1 MKFRLNLQWKLT
13 LSFILIVAFV
23 VLFVYLLSNY
33 YIVRHFEEFCNFY
46 GDQLP
51 KCLSDEAGQR
61 FVLAINKTLIWVSS
75 ISFVLAFIFGYF
87 ASKFFLGPIDGI
99 ISAVKSFSGGN
110 YKTRINHQTKDEME
124 NLVKSLNEMFDN
136 LEKTEKLRKDLTAN
150 ISHELATPLTN
161 IYGYMEA
168 LTDNVIR
175 DKNEKEKT
183 LILVKKETERLI
195 KLTREL
201 KSLSLL
207 ESDHFNL
214 IPEKININKLI
225 KNTLKNFNLKIKSK
239 KLIIKENFASNL
251 PAAKIDPNK
260 FQQAFSNIIDNAI
273 NHTPAKGEIKIK
285 TEQKGDL
292 LIISV
297 KDSGKGIKK
306 EDLPFI
312 FERFYQGNKSRSG
325 QGENIGIGLTIVK
338 KIVEAHQGKIE
349 VFSQKNK
356 GAQFIISLPK
366 N

>member
-1 MKFRLNLQWKLT
+1 
-13 LSFILIVAFV
+13 
-23 VLFVYLLSNY
+23 
-33 YIVRHFEEFCNFY
+33 
-46 GDQLP
+46 
-51 KCLSDEAGQR
+51 
-61 FVLAINKTLIWVSS
+61 
-75 ISFVLAFIFGYF
+75 
-87 ASKFFLGPIDGI
+87 
-99 ISAVKSFSGGN
+99 
-110 YKTRINHQTKDEME
+110 
-124 NLVKSLNEMFDN
+124 
-136 LEKTEKLRKDLTAN
+136 
-150 ISHELATPLTN
+150 
-161 IYGYMEA
+161 MEA